1 MNIYNLTPNMKQLI
15 KLIQESKSIDTPE
28 QKKERIFLLKF
39 MSKEH
44 KKRLNDILTREK
56 KVLAEI
62 QEKYDKKA
70 KKIINLTINK

>member
-1 MNIYNLTPNMKQLI
+1 MKKLI

-44 KKRLNDILTREK
+44 KERLDDILTREK
-56 KVLAEI
+56 KKLAEI

-70 KKIINLTINK
+70 KKIINLTTNK

>member
-1 MNIYNLTPNMKQLI
+1 
-15 KLIQESKSIDTPE
+15 
-28 QKKERIFLLKF
+28 

-44 KKRLNDILTREK
+44 KERLDDILTREK

>member
-1 MNIYNLTPNMKQLI
+1 MKKLI

-44 KKRLNDILTREK
+44 KERLDDILTREK
-56 KVLAEI
+56 KKLAEI

>member
-1 MNIYNLTPNMKQLI
+1 MKKLI

-44 KKRLNDILTREK
+44 KERLDDILTREK
-56 KVLAEI
+56 KKLAEI
-62 QEKYDKKA
+62 QEKYDNKA

>member
-1 MNIYNLTPNMKQLI
+1 MKKLI

-44 KKRLNDILTREK
+44 KERLDDILTREK
-56 KVLAEI
+56 KKLAET

>member
-1 MNIYNLTPNMKQLI
+1 MKQLI

-44 KKRLNDILTREK
+44 KKRLDDILTREK

>member
-1 MNIYNLTPNMKQLI
+1 MKQLI

>member
-1 MNIYNLTPNMKQLI
+1 MKKLI

-44 KKRLNDILTREK
+44 KERLNDILTREK

-62 QEKYDKKA
+62 QERYDKKA
-70 KKIINLTINK
+70 KKIINLTFNN

>member
-1 MNIYNLTPNMKQLI
+1 MKKLI
-15 KLIQESKSIDTPE
+15 KLIQESKSIEPHE
-28 QKKERIFLLKF
+28 KQERIFLLKF

-44 KKRLNDILTREK
+44 KERLNDILTREK

>member
-1 MNIYNLTPNMKQLI
+1 MKKLI

-44 KKRLNDILTREK
+44 KERLDDILTREK
-56 KVLAEI
+56 KKLAEI
-62 QEKYDKKA
+62 QEKYDNKA
-70 KKIINLTINK
+70 KKIINLTTNK